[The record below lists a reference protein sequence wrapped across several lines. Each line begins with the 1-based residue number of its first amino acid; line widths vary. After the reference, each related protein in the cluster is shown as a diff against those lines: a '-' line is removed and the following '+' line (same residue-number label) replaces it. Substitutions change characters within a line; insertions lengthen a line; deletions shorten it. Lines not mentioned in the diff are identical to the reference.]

1 MTRFRKTYTFF
12 LFLLIAFPGKTQ
24 NQIKEKD
31 FLKSILENHPIVD
44 LNKLNIQ
51 VENQK
56 LLELRSAFE
65 PNVGGYYSLKNF
77 DNKNYY
83 SLFNS
88 ELNVQSPF
96 GIRFNGGFI
105 ENNGVYLNPENNVPI
120 SGLVFAGVEVPLG
133 AGLFT
138 DNIRTNIRQQKNHI
152 SGADLIQTLDLND
165 LLMEGGTAFWNLYED
180 IQLYNLAN
188 EAINLA
194 TQRFN
199 FVKIQVVIGEF
210 PLIDTL
216 EALLNFQNRES
227 WFIDSKMALI
237 GSQQNILNFIWK
249 ENLAELPLSIVA
261 DTTFQLN
268 SDLLN
273 SMSPL
278 ILNHPYLSLLDL
290 DSMNNQLE
298 YRLALEYFKPKFDV
312 VLRIQESGNNFMN
325 SEFDVMQNHYIG
337 GRFAIPLL
345 YRQQRAK
352 AGMAKTKAEMIGNKK
367 VLTQRELET
376 KYESVINNIS
386 NLATMV
392 KIWEDAS
399 RNYRIM
405 LDAENQKFTIGESTL
420 FVVNMR
426 EMQWIEGRTKYIQTY
441 AKYRKELLKAYYTL
455 GILPSIL

>member
-1 MTRFRKTYTFF
+1 M
-12 LFLLIAFPGKTQ
+12 
-24 NQIKEKD
+24 
-31 FLKSILENHPIVD
+31 
-44 LNKLNIQ
+44 
-51 VENQK
+51 
-56 LLELRSAFE
+56 
-65 PNVGGYYSLKNF
+65 
-77 DNKNYY
+77 
-83 SLFNS
+83 
-88 ELNVQSPF
+88 
-96 GIRFNGGFI
+96 
-105 ENNGVYLNPENNVPI
+105 PI

-133 AGLFT
+133 ASLFT
-138 DNIRTNIRQQKNHI
+138 DNIRTNIRQKKNHI

-199 FVKIQVVIGEF
+199 FVKIQAVIGEF

-290 DSMNNQLE
+290 DSLNNQLE

-312 VLRIQESGNNFMN
+312 VFRIQESGNNFMN

-405 LDAENQKFTIGESTL
+405 LDAENQKFRIGESTL

-426 EMQWIEGRTKYIQTY
+426 
-441 AKYRKELLKAYYTL
+441 
-455 GILPSIL
+455 